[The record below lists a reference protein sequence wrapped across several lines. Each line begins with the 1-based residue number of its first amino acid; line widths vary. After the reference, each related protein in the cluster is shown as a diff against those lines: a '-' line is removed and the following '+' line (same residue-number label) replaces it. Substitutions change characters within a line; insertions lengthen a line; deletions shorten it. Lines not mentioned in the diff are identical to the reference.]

1 MVLYIVRH
9 GETDWNV
16 EHRYLGSTDL
26 PLNERGLEQAAV
38 LADRFR
44 DISLAAVYA
53 SDLTRS
59 YQTAEII
66 GRLHGLQ
73 VSVLPEL
80 REISFGDW
88 EGLSESEIA
97 ERYGADLYRKWK
109 EDPGVIPIPR
119 GESLE
124 KLLARSL
131 AGIEKIKARHFKERT
146 LLVTHGGNMMALG
159 CHFNDEPLSRF
170 WDYFPGNS
178 AVYTLTMKDDELT
191 LVPGLEE

>member
-38 LADRFR
+38 LADRFQ

-73 VSVLPEL
+73 VSVLL
-80 REISFGDW
+80 SSEISFETGRDF
-88 EGLSESEIA
+88 LRSEIA
-97 ERYGADLYRKWK
+97 KNVMGPTFTGSGRK
-109 EDPGVIPIPR
+109 IP
-119 GESLE
+119 
-124 KLLARSL
+124 
-131 AGIEKIKARHFKERT
+131 
-146 LLVTHGGNMMALG
+146 V
-159 CHFNDEPLSRF
+159 
-170 WDYFPGNS
+170 
-178 AVYTLTMKDDELT
+178 
-191 LVPGLEE
+191 

>member
-26 PLNERGLEQAAV
+26 PLNERGLEQAAA

-44 DISLAAVYA
+44 DIPLAAVYA
-53 SDLTRS
+53 SDLSRS

-66 GRLHGLQ
+66 GRPHGLQ

-80 REISFGDW
+80 RELSFGDW

-97 ERYGADLYRKWK
+97 ERYGVDFYRNWK

-119 GESLE
+119 GESLDN
-124 KLLARSL
+124 LLTRSL
-131 AGIEKIKARHFKERT
+131 AGIEKIKACHPQERV

-159 CHFNDEPLSRF
+159 CHFNEEPLSRF
-170 WDYFPGNS
+170 WDYFPDNS
-178 AVYTLTMKDDELT
+178 AVYTLTMKDDGLS
-191 LVPGLEE
+191 LVAKLEE